1 MIRILALALS
11 GLVLLAGCTNA
22 ALGINIGGEEGNITV
37 SPTLSGSL
45 GNVSVSVGG

>member
-1 MIRILALALS
+1 MIRRLALAVA
-11 GLVLLAGCTNA
+11 VLLLLTGCANT
-22 ALGINIGGEEGNITV
+22 ALGINIGGEEGNISV

>member
-1 MIRILALALS
+1 MIRRVALA
-11 GLVLLAGCTNA
+11 GTVLLWLTGCTNT